1 MNDIR
6 TIFLIGSLSVTLYL
20 SYQLYNT
27 ESQKRLLKEDLI
39 EISKAKYGMFNVD
52 EWKRILADLI
62 TKKVEEFNLNDAN
75 KEGMREK
82 VSNFLYQ
89 AIDEFEVN
97 FKEDNR
103 EKSWF
108 GISSKNMIA
117 GAVGLFPKLRDN
129 IPQFTDQIL
138 TYLDDP
144 ENRENIRAYLVM
156 KLNEYAGST
165 FSELD
170 YVQYDEI
177 LTKYN
182 YVDKAACMAG
192 IELRMQEL
200 DSKNQ
205 FSKYLLSLLI
215 LGQIMFLIFFKNI
228 SKSEFLLLI
237 ILSSAILLVGLLLPM
252 IDIDARISKMS
263 FNLLGEPIEFQDQ
276 VLYYKS
282 KSILEVVQLM
292 LFQGKFELI
301 IVGLLVL
308 LFSVL
313 FPLTKL
319 ISSVIVVFNPGLKES
334 SFLRFMVYKTGKWSM
349 ADVMV
354 IAIFMSYIGF
364 SGILTE
370 QLNQLETIAPNL
382 DMLTTNQSTLQSGFY
397 FFTTFVILSLLIS
410 DKIQKT
416 EMDGGFGSTSP
427 T

>member
-1 MNDIR
+1 M
-6 TIFLIGSLSVTLYL
+6 
-20 SYQLYNT
+20 
-27 ESQKRLLKEDLI
+27 KEDLI